1 MSELKSIV
9 VSYRPRLV
17 YLALAACAALLV
29 LVLWLGR
36 LWGGQTFIQEMA
48 EKQRLEIL
56 TDGLNIKVIEQQ
68 EELSRIRL
76 NAKVD
81 LAALENS
88 RQEMI
93 VLQRS
98 IYKRDEEL
106 KLYRELLRDKDQ
118 PDGLSVADLRLTLLD
133 DGRVDYRWVA
143 RQKTVKMKT
152 LQILGE
158 LWLLGVQD
166 GESVEISFQDLDAEI
181 AEFPLRLE
189 FKYFSINRGLLS
201 LPENFEPQQIRIVL
215 RYPWMEKAQFDNK
228 FAWKIEE

>member
-29 LVLWLGR
+29 LVLWLGK
-36 LWGGQTFIQEMA
+36 LWGGQTFIQEIA

-56 TDGLNIKVIEQQ
+56 TDELNIKVIEQQ

-158 LWLLGVQD
+158 LWLLGAQD

>member
-1 MSELKSIV
+1 MSEVKSVV

-17 YLALAACAALLV
+17 YLAVIACCALLV
-29 LVLWLGR
+29 LVLFLGK
-36 LWGGQTFIQEMA
+36 LWGGQLFTQEMS

-56 TDGLNIKVIEQQ
+56 TDKLNAVVAEQE

-76 NAKVD
+76 SAKVD
-81 LAALENS
+81 VAALENS

-118 PDGLSVADLRLTLLD
+118 PDGLSVADVRLILLD
-133 DGRVDYRWVA
+133 DGRIDYRWVA
-143 RQKTVKMKT
+143 RQKTAKMKT
-152 LQILGE
+152 LQVLAE

-166 GESVEISFQDLDAEI
+166 GESVEISLQDLDAEMT
-181 AEFPLRLE
+181 ALPLRLA
-189 FKYFSINRGLLS
+189 FKYFSINRGLIS
-201 LPENFEPQQIRIVL
+201 LPEGFEPQQIRIVL
-215 RYPWMEKAQFDNK
+215 RYPWMEKAQFDKK
-228 FAWKIEE
+228 FAWKIEN

>member
-1 MSELKSIV
+1 MSELKSVV

-17 YLALAACAALLV
+17 YLAVIGCCALLV
-29 LVLWLGR
+29 LVLFLGK
-36 LWGGQTFIQEMA
+36 LWGGQVFIQEMS

-56 TDGLNIKVIEQQ
+56 TDKLSAVVADQ
-68 EELSRIRL
+68 EDELSRIRL
-76 NAKVD
+76 SAKVD
-81 LAALENS
+81 VAALENS

-118 PDGLSVADLRLTLLD
+118 PNGLSVADLRLIQLD
-133 DGRVDYRWVA
+133 DGRIDYRWVA
-143 RQKTVKMKT
+143 RQKTTKMET
-152 LQILGE
+152 LQVLGE

-166 GESVEISFQDLDAEI
+166 GDAVEISLQDLDAEI
-181 AEFPLRLE
+181 TAFPLRLA
-189 FKYFSINRGLLS
+189 FKYFSINRGLIS

-215 RYPWMEKAQFDNK
+215 RYPWMEKAQFDKK
-228 FAWKIEE
+228 FAWKIEN

>member
-29 LVLWLGR
+29 LVLWLGK
-36 LWGGQTFIQEMA
+36 LWGGQTFIQEIA

-56 TDGLNIKVIEQQ
+56 TDELNIKVIEQQ

>member
-29 LVLWLGR
+29 LVLWLGK
-36 LWGGQTFIQEMA
+36 LWGGQTFIQEIA

-56 TDGLNIKVIEQQ
+56 TDELNIKVIEQQ

-215 RYPWMEKAQFDNK
+215 RYPWMEKAQFDKK
-228 FAWKIEE
+228 FAWKIEN

>member
-29 LVLWLGR
+29 LVLWLGK
-36 LWGGQTFIQEMA
+36 LWGGQTFIQEIA

-56 TDGLNIKVIEQQ
+56 TDELNIKVIEQQ

-106 KLYRELLRDKDQ
+106 KLYRELLRDEDQ

-181 AEFPLRLE
+181 EEFPLRLE